1 MYRGMQWYKCDLQMQ
16 TPGDS
21 LNWVQH
27 DPAYITGNSN
37 ETEIEESVDMYLKR
51 CHETNLD
58 VIGITDHNFLGK
70 DYLKK
75 LQERNPI
82 IAQEYERKELIIFP
96 GFEIEI
102 STGHGVHLLC
112 LFDPNTDLEEIEDI
126 VTRLGLPRSE
136 RTDESA
142 IVPSPQ
148 GFDEVI
154 GKIQENDKV
163 PGLVIAAHPRAE
175 NGILND
181 KSLSEYFQRKLLTDP
196 RLLAIEIPRPIE
208 NMTDNWKK
216 LLLSR
221 HDCNP
226 EWKRENPVATI
237 MSSDC
242 YSLEENDKGFIGKRS
257 TWIKMSELNLKA
269 LKQAMI
275 DHKSRVS
282 LQNEHP
288 LSDLQHGRIKSMKVE
303 GTKFL
308 EDQDIHF
315 SPNFNC
321 IIGGRGSGKSSLLE
335 YIRFCVNYNFD
346 EIGNDNK
353 HRTLK
358 TLQNSTVLKLEWEDT
373 NSIETFEFDVEQ
385 NETKILD
392 RKDVVDPRTIFKRL
406 NVQIYSQKE
415 ITEMSNKTNSLLPII
430 DDIVG
435 ADSHTLKQE
444 EQKLKDEIK
453 LLQNEQ
459 NQLYRKTKEEKALQ
473 QEIIELQ
480 KQWDSFEA
488 VKQENYQRIKA
499 DEAKQYLR
507 RVWEEKKN
515 ISNRIE
521 NEINTI
527 LQETEDVNKKDWPRQ
542 SFFETVEKNISVAK
556 ENLIQELRKT
566 MSNYHENL
574 KNSIFNHEQWQEVK
588 SEIENAKKHF
598 EEACEKQE
606 IQPAQL
612 NRMNEV
618 HQEKL
623 KKEESFR
630 NLQSEI
636 NRLTE
641 KEKRLNEL
649 FDELYKVWKRR
660 YQNRKDQ
667 INKMLQEAEIPT
679 VNESKPFI
687 EVNISYMKDKEE
699 FFNVWNDIK
708 VNKNKR
714 VGKNWDIIGEE
725 LFAQFMESEEYFS
738 PWILLNK
745 WLNRSDNLPSNIR
758 EYYEQLQ
765 EVLTKDI
772 LDDLMIT
779 RIEDEIDI
787 NLYREDGSKAGSLLD
802 GGLSDGQKN
811 TAILTLLLIDG
822 NGPIIVDQPEDELDS
837 DFIYNQL
844 VPLIRS
850 RKEKRQIIIS
860 SHNANLPVNADSEL
874 VHALRTSNGRGNVI
888 DSGGL
893 DNDRIRR
900 SILDIMEG
908 SEEAFRKR
916 REKYSL

>member
-1 MYRGMQWYKCDLQMQ
+1 MQ
-16 TPGDS
+16 TPGDP
-21 LNWVQH
+21 LNWVSH

-37 ETEIEESVDMYLKR
+37 EKEIEESVDMYLRR

-70 DYLKK
+70 GYLKK
-75 LQERNPI
+75 LQERNPT
-82 IAQEYERKELIIFP
+82 IAREYERKELIIFP

-102 STGHGVHLLC
+102 STGNGVHLLC
-112 LFDPNTDLEEIEDI
+112 LFDPSTDLDDIEDI
-126 VTRLGLPRSE
+126 VTHLGLPRNE
-136 RTDESA
+136 RTNGSK
-142 IVPSPQ
+142 IIPSPK

-154 GKIQENDKV
+154 RTIQGNDKV
-163 PGLVIAAHPRAE
+163 PGLVIAAHPKAE

-181 KSLSEYFQRKLLTDP
+181 KSLPEYFQQKILTDP
-196 RLLAIEIPRPIE
+196 RLLAIEIPRPLE

-226 EWKRENPVATI
+226 EWKRENPVATV

-282 LQNEHP
+282 LQNEYP

-346 EIGNDNK
+346 EIDNDNK

-358 TLQNSTVLKLEWEDT
+358 TLQNSTILKLEWEDT

-392 RKDVVDPRTIFKRL
+392 RKDIVDSRTIFKRL

-444 EQKLKDEIK
+444 EQNLKDEIE
-453 LLQNEQ
+453 LLQDEQ
-459 NQLYRKTKEEKALQ
+459 NQLYRKKNDEKVLQ

-480 KQWDSFEA
+480 RQWDSFEA
-488 VKQENYQRIKA
+488 VKQENYRRIKA

-507 RVWEEKKN
+507 RVWDEKKN
-515 ISNRIE
+515 IKNRIE
-521 NEINTI
+521 NEINFI
-527 LQETEDVNKKDWPRQ
+527 MQETETINKNDWPQ
-542 SFFETVEKNISVAK
+542 QLFFESVETNISIAK
-556 ENLIQELRKT
+556 ENLIEEFRRALA
-566 MSNYHENL
+566 NYEEAL
-574 KNSIFNHEQWQEVK
+574 KNSTLNHERWQEVE
-588 SEIENAKKHF
+588 SEIKNAEKHF

-612 NRMNEV
+612 ERMNEV

-623 KKEESFR
+623 KKEESLR

-649 FDELYKVWKRR
+649 FDELYKVWKHR
-660 YQNRKDQ
+660 YQNRKEQ

-699 FFNVWNDIK
+699 FFNIWNDIK

-745 WLNRSDNLPSNIR
+745 WLNCSNNLPSSIG

-900 SILDIMEG
+900 AILDIMEG